1 MPNASTSFFGWVAFL
16 LEKYGM
22 LFLRGT
28 GMTLLIALT
37 GTALGFALGL
47 LVAIIR
53 TIALPE
59 KKKTGSNVG
68 VILRR
73 GLLRLAQL
81 LMNVYIQV
89 FRGTPMIVQAVVIY
103 YGAQYA
109 GVYMDTTFAAI
120 FIISINTGA
129 YMAEI
134 IRGGIVSVDKGQF
147 EAAHAIGMTH
157 WQTMTTVVLPQAI
170 RNILP
175 SVGNE
180 LIVNIKD
187 SSVLNV
193 ISVSELFFQAKSAA
207 GTYYRY
213 FEVYFIIAV
222 IYLILTLSVSA
233 ILRAVEKKMD
243 GPDNYVIHGSQSDS
257 RADIKVSVENEKEA
271 VKRWKGEVT
280 CIIGSSGSGK
290 STLLRCINLLET
302 PDEGQILYHG
312 EDILSGAVNM
322 PRYHAKVGMVF
333 QQFNL
338 FGNMDV
344 LNNCVTGQMKVLHR
358 TREESVEN
366 AMKYLEKV
374 GMSAYINAKPRQLS
388 GGQKQRVA
396 IARAL
401 AMDPEV
407 ILFDEP
413 TSALDPE
420 MVGEVLSVMQKL
432 AQEGLTMLVV
442 THEMGFA
449 RAVASEVV
457 FMDQGVICEHG
468 DPKDVLGAPKT
479 ERLKAF
485 LASML

>member
-68 VILRR
+68 VTLRR

-109 GVYMDTTFAAI
+109 GVFMDTTFAAI

-180 LIVNIKD
+180 LIVN
-187 SSVLNV
+187 
-193 ISVSELFFQAKSAA
+193 SVSELFFQAKSAA

-257 RADIKVSVENEKEA
+257 RANIKVSVENEKEA
-271 VKRWKGEVT
+271 VKRWNV
-280 CIIGSSGSGK
+280 
-290 STLLRCINLLET
+290 
-302 PDEGQILYHG
+302 
-312 EDILSGAVNM
+312 
-322 PRYHAKVGMVF
+322 
-333 QQFNL
+333 
-338 FGNMDV
+338 
-344 LNNCVTGQMKVLHR
+344 
-358 TREESVEN
+358 
-366 AMKYLEKV
+366 
-374 GMSAYINAKPRQLS
+374 
-388 GGQKQRVA
+388 
-396 IARAL
+396 
-401 AMDPEV
+401 
-407 ILFDEP
+407 
-413 TSALDPE
+413 
-420 MVGEVLSVMQKL
+420 
-432 AQEGLTMLVV
+432 
-442 THEMGFA
+442 
-449 RAVASEVV
+449 
-457 FMDQGVICEHG
+457 
-468 DPKDVLGAPKT
+468 
-479 ERLKAF
+479 
-485 LASML
+485 

>member
-59 KKKTGSNVG
+59 KKKADSNAG
-68 VILRR
+68 VIVKR
-73 GLLRLAQL
+73 GLLRFVHM

-109 GVYMDTTFAAI
+109 GVFMDTTFAAV

-271 VKRWKGEVT
+271 VKRW
-280 CIIGSSGSGK
+280 
-290 STLLRCINLLET
+290 
-302 PDEGQILYHG
+302 
-312 EDILSGAVNM
+312 
-322 PRYHAKVGMVF
+322 
-333 QQFNL
+333 
-338 FGNMDV
+338 
-344 LNNCVTGQMKVLHR
+344 
-358 TREESVEN
+358 N
-366 AMKYLEKV
+366 A
-374 GMSAYINAKPRQLS
+374 
-388 GGQKQRVA
+388 
-396 IARAL
+396 
-401 AMDPEV
+401 
-407 ILFDEP
+407 
-413 TSALDPE
+413 
-420 MVGEVLSVMQKL
+420 
-432 AQEGLTMLVV
+432 
-442 THEMGFA
+442 
-449 RAVASEVV
+449 
-457 FMDQGVICEHG
+457 
-468 DPKDVLGAPKT
+468 
-479 ERLKAF
+479 
-485 LASML
+485 

>member
-16 LEKYGM
+16 LQKYGM

-37 GTALGFALGL
+37 GTALGFARGL

-59 KKKTGSNVG
+59 KKKAGSNAC
-68 VILRR
+68 VIVKRV
-73 GLLRLAQL
+73 LLRFVHM

-109 GVYMDTTFAAI
+109 GVFMDTTFAAV

-147 EAAHAIGMTH
+147 EAAHAIGMPH

-180 LIVNIKD
+180 LSVNIKD

-222 IYLILTLSVSA
+222 IYLILTLTVSR

-271 VKRWKGEVT
+271 VKRW
-280 CIIGSSGSGK
+280 
-290 STLLRCINLLET
+290 
-302 PDEGQILYHG
+302 
-312 EDILSGAVNM
+312 
-322 PRYHAKVGMVF
+322 
-333 QQFNL
+333 
-338 FGNMDV
+338 
-344 LNNCVTGQMKVLHR
+344 
-358 TREESVEN
+358 N
-366 AMKYLEKV
+366 A
-374 GMSAYINAKPRQLS
+374 
-388 GGQKQRVA
+388 
-396 IARAL
+396 
-401 AMDPEV
+401 
-407 ILFDEP
+407 
-413 TSALDPE
+413 
-420 MVGEVLSVMQKL
+420 
-432 AQEGLTMLVV
+432 
-442 THEMGFA
+442 
-449 RAVASEVV
+449 
-457 FMDQGVICEHG
+457 
-468 DPKDVLGAPKT
+468 
-479 ERLKAF
+479 
-485 LASML
+485 

>member
-68 VILRR
+68 VTLRR

-103 YGAQYA
+103 YGAQ
-109 GVYMDTTFAAI
+109 FAAI

-271 VKRWKGEVT
+271 VKRWNV
-280 CIIGSSGSGK
+280 
-290 STLLRCINLLET
+290 
-302 PDEGQILYHG
+302 
-312 EDILSGAVNM
+312 
-322 PRYHAKVGMVF
+322 
-333 QQFNL
+333 
-338 FGNMDV
+338 
-344 LNNCVTGQMKVLHR
+344 
-358 TREESVEN
+358 
-366 AMKYLEKV
+366 
-374 GMSAYINAKPRQLS
+374 
-388 GGQKQRVA
+388 
-396 IARAL
+396 
-401 AMDPEV
+401 
-407 ILFDEP
+407 
-413 TSALDPE
+413 
-420 MVGEVLSVMQKL
+420 
-432 AQEGLTMLVV
+432 
-442 THEMGFA
+442 
-449 RAVASEVV
+449 
-457 FMDQGVICEHG
+457 
-468 DPKDVLGAPKT
+468 
-479 ERLKAF
+479 
-485 LASML
+485 